1 MVLVMK
7 YGAITRTANQ
17 TAGEIRLLLH
27 QLKRYG
33 VLPGFRHGQA

>member
-7 YGAITRTANQ
+7 YGAITRTANH
-17 TAGEIRLLLH
+17 TAGEIRLFLH

-33 VLPGFRHGQA
+33 ALPGFRHGSA

>member
-7 YGAITRTANQ
+7 YGAITRTANH
-17 TAGEIRLLLH
+17 TAGDIRLFLH

-33 VLPGFRHGQA
+33 ALPGFRHGLA